1 MELEGR
7 LNPALSLPE
16 VLQFLSMGKMTGVLT
31 VVSGA
36 NTVTLSVHQ
45 GRLVNSSSLGR
56 SRRLGQLLVN
66 RGVISRARL
75 EEALDYQRRQKPP
88 PLLGQVL
95 MDRGTITQ
103 EQLRQAIRLQMEE
116 EMWDLFSL
124 AEGSFKFEH
133 GTESSIGDLLVE
145 LDIEPLILEG
155 TRRMDE
161 WTRIVKNIPNEL
173 AVPCIKA
180 QAFVAD
186 RETMD
191 LTDGEWRVL
200 SLVNGFYNA
209 GSLALR
215 SGIGKFETF
224 RILNSFMA
232 SGHLVVHQE
241 LAAGPSLD
249 FADPALAADAGDNG
263 AGAAAAAAI
272 ASHQAGSSS
281 ARLIALFRKKLS
293 SSAAP
298 ASPPP
303 PPLQLAEEPAIA
315 PVSAAPRPPL
325 NFLSPV
331 GFVANLA
338 NEFVGHLA
346 ANSNFRVGP
355 GDERLAE
362 YYWRAVVMTYPRA
375 DLVTASGNHLDAG
388 RFERFVEFCGVDG
401 PARPIYD
408 DTLDA
413 LGRFLRVIHQLAGQ
427 RLSVK
432 LATRLF
438 TDLAADHR
446 QRATI
451 GNSEVFY
458 FQDFAEKI
466 VS

>member
-66 RGVISRARL
+66 RGVVSRSRL
-75 EEALDYQRRQKPP
+75 EEALDYQRRQKPS

-95 MDRGTITQ
+95 LDRGMVTQ
-103 EQLRQAIRLQMEE
+103 EQLKQAIRLQMEE

-124 AEGSFKFEH
+124 SEGSFKFEH

-161 WTRIVKNIPNEL
+161 WMRIVKNIPNEL
-173 AVPCIKA
+173 AVPCVRPLA
-180 QAFVAD
+180 DVAD
-186 RETMD
+186 RETMN
-191 LTDGEWRVL
+191 LTEGEWRVL

-224 RILNSFMA
+224 RVLNSFLA
-232 SGHLVVHQE
+232 SGHLVIHHE
-241 LAAGPSLD
+241 LAAGPALD
-249 FADPALAADAGDNG
+249 IADPAPAAEAGDNG
-263 AGAAAAAAI
+263 GSAAAETL

-293 SSAAP
+293 SGTPAPAAAP
-298 ASPPP
+298 AAP
-303 PPLQLAEEPAIA
+303 QQAEEPAIVPVAGA
-315 PVSAAPRPPL
+315 PKPPL
-325 NFLSPV
+325 SFLSPV
-331 GFVANLA
+331 GFAANLA
-338 NEFVGHLA
+338 NDFVGHLA
-346 ANSNFRVGP
+346 TNGNFRVGP

-362 YYWRAVVMTYPRA
+362 YYWRAVVMTFPRA
-375 DLVTASGNHLDAG
+375 DLVTASANQLEAR
-388 RFERFVEFCGVDG
+388 RFERFVEFCGVNG
-401 PARPIYD
+401 PARPIYE

-413 LGRFLRVIHQLAGQ
+413 IGRFLRVIHQLAGQ

-451 GNSEVFY
+451 GNSEEFY
-458 FQDFAEKI
+458 FQDFAEKV